1 MPLYSEVISDESIL
15 QILKDKYQTVL
26 LIGCGA
32 CMNESLAYRYD
43 LPITKNSTSVPFAT
57 VNELIRLAD
66 LLNKNG
72 YYAKIKFYN
81 DLNGFFCMENISVDN
96 YPVENLDSF
105 DIILILSC
113 SAGYMAL
120 CDKNP
125 YNKIVKITK
134 PLGSIFYAYE
144 DKDDQRQIVKS
155 ESQIIPLR

>member
-1 MPLYSEVISDESIL
+1 MPLYSEVINDEKIFQIL
-15 QILKDKYQTVL
+15 QGKYQTVL

-32 CMNESLAYRYD
+32 CMNESLAYKYD
-43 LPITKNSTSVPFAT
+43 LPITINSTSVPFAT

-81 DLNGFFCMENISVDN
+81 NLNGFFCMENISIDN
-96 YPVENLDSF
+96 YPVGNLDSF

-120 CDKNP
+120 CDKFP
-125 YNKIVKITK
+125 YKKIVKITK
-134 PLGSIFYAYE
+134 PLGSIFYAYD
-144 DKDDQRQIVKS
+144 DKNNQRKIVKS
-155 ESQIIPLR
+155 ESQIIYFH